1 MHKFHITTFLHP
13 PAQNQEQ
20 HRQSSKAQTT
30 AASDSNNSNNS
41 NDLPDIPVKRAL
53 TATSTIN
60 NVEFIP
66 TLEFVVSKS
75 YECTDCKSEEQ
86 GLIQCGEK
94 QYDCS
99 SSSSRLTYTIRKTSI
114 SLPNERLDRQKQT
127 QQYVQSD
134 QPTHQCHRGASVSL
148 ADTEELLRQDVK
160 QFNSL
165 SDDITSTATFS
176 TFFDEPTSSIS
187 IEIMEDNSQKVNEQI
202 AGTVKAATA
211 NTISSSETDQHSIEE
226 EIDEV
231 FEVSE
236 TGDATDFIPGLSKN
250 LAVKQLFGL
259 DLSLSEGSNELAKS
273 QSPSLKNSTD
283 DEQYKIDDDQ
293 LAGGKLAQHFLINEE
308 EQSAKSSLN
317 LDNVKISSL
326 PIEKCEKK
334 EKQLDDQELSVHN
347 ESTADDVS
355 DLIEEDKID
364 NELISGIED
373 EPKNKQHLAKDLNQK
388 ALSETSSVH
397 SEKDHSMEEIVAT
410 NHSIE
415 LSFDDENLSSLN
427 ASFDINNET
436 LANQLLADTPQKAI
450 EKNLSRKV
458 AQEETFDANKCRS
471 FEQNSCKDS
480 STSDELKLLSM
491 DSAMVL
497 NTEKFSDPGRKKQ
510 MKVIKTYSA
519 STAQSS
525 KYEPDSTKESFN
537 KNIKSVSQLEIDGD
551 FLTKLQTNHP
561 NQVKNLEA
569 GVATINQ
576 FPISANES
584 VSKNLTK
591 PANIKQLPKLEA
603 GKGLTL
609 ISASLQSDPSKVNLN
624 SIPLAGMT
632 TDLDNNLNEKSNQ
645 PKDVVLEQS
654 SNESCNT
661 DVCEEEDE
669 ETSLKLMK
677 LKILAMKTQLRDIPP
692 QLSPSEVF
700 SNSADSANQIK
711 TMERVSLAEFSK
723 DVLEDITEESERNSL
738 SFNEEPA
745 SCATVT
751 NTVTQTT
758 TKTSESKNL
767 YSNEEKETA
776 GASVTSLNMLQM
788 LEQKVEEL
796 QQVLATKDVCLA
808 SVNMQLDNLQRRES
822 LVNPSLEQLLSG
834 RDSSSLVTS
843 STDYRTFHED
853 FIGGSTNDIYVELSK
868 RDELIS
874 KLADS
879 LQQSLTTRENL
890 QAESEKLNAEVQILR
905 KQLSEAMESIRK
917 SYWPR
922 DQESN
927 GGQRI
932 SEISMDLV
940 SESDDDL
947 ERQFLTDNEDKHSR
961 NSRERQLSMPRQADY
976 YPINEADVMVDA
988 EAFSKQIEQFQKYLT
1003 PSEVRLFFM
1012 VQKKFDDY
1020 LSQELEKC
1028 KMRYDQELKIIMDQ
1042 WEHEKRAKEQEIQKL
1057 LQQRE
1062 EKESKHAHEMEDLR
1076 KYFETKCVD
1085 LEKQFSDDVFS
1096 QKSQHQEADTFSSA
1110 SECLDEELISDDF
1123 GGNKR
1128 SLNNLSSPKKRSK
1141 AELLLSPSHRQIT
1154 PSNDAF
1160 GEDLIKNQGSQL
1172 ALEITDLKVFYQS
1185 EIGEIRRAHE
1195 ENLKKLIDKLK
1206 YYESRYPEDDFMRSI
1221 KLNSSVHNSITD
1233 MDDVPDIAA
1242 RSEPLATTSKEFS
1255 DHRNNNKDINRSSLI
1270 IIDQDELL
1278 NSVYVNNEAQ
1288 VIQKIIDEYE
1298 SRLQEQLALAKA
1310 DIVYELEQQIQ
1321 TLLSETT
1328 ADDQHW
1334 PKELILLR
1342 EKLTAKSQL
1351 EIAQLQIKHAEE
1363 MSRLKLDYEKQLNR
1377 KNKRHLT
1384 FDSKRDFD
1392 KLLNEQESLR
1402 ELTKSLIQVLAE
1414 LAKCV
1419 ANYENDLNET
1429 LIEEVQRLLSY
1440 NRSVEDND
1448 DINFNSS
1455 RLFNTSLNN
1464 SLSSR
1469 LMPDVQNLLEVIE
1482 DPSLLQYVAN
1492 KSNELNDDFDLKDCL
1507 DKLRS
1512 EALYLLHLSE
1522 DLVKRKREQQNI
1534 ERPESINGSEAEK
1547 QGSYC
1552 ETELD
1557 KHKFLRVNSLNEQHL
1572 SSYQFNN
1579 FINAPQVSSLPPDLN
1594 RLQFESNSSNDANAS
1609 ELNFQLIELKNRL
1622 IKSESDRLKLQQ
1634 ELDLTINRNTELGEE
1649 LQHLRDQLSQ
1659 LSSLNHIDYNE
1670 GYGMASIKVT
1680 SPRLYPSEH
1689 NSSNFAQLQEKA
1701 RNILT
1706 TPTQNQPDH
1715 DSTVQLLQMI
1725 EDFCREGDKVVEF
1738 NKREREDLQSQ
1749 IDTADKQLKA
1759 TRQFLEEQAAE
1770 REQERDE
1777 FLCEIANIKG
1787 QLRDKEKECSNYVNA
1802 SEEVEQL
1809 EVQIRGLTK
1818 KLQDSINKS
1827 DKFEVELKASIDKI
1841 FVLREIISDLETQ
1854 IEAKA
1859 LNEHVMSEK
1868 VKELENYIN
1877 LQNRSNDTLQSEVQS
1892 LRTEIE
1898 CGYQMRVKQ
1907 LEDKLQNIR
1916 PTAEQSLVLDQVVE
1930 QLRDIENCLDQ
1941 KTKNLESLHHSNASN
1956 SGSLSATEDVS
1967 VHGSAP
1973 SSLPATVD
1981 AGLQESPVHPS
1992 PRQHSLAM
2000 EGVQRIADK
2009 LSKHSR
2015 VEEASVKRIRDL
2027 EMQMTHIRAVC
2038 VELQHERESLQER
2051 MSEQTQRISALQNRL
2066 EEQRQRA
2073 EDLQRANTSDLSI
2086 RIHDLQTEVQN
2097 LRETLDVRDKQIAAL
2112 KQQLEKSKLAID
2124 RLEAELAIE
2133 HQPDRSAIE
2142 RLENEVKQKQIENQ
2156 KLKEKIKNE
2165 MINKLALPDLM
2176 ETMLADKNDEI
2187 DHLREQLETKEN
2199 ELQSV
2204 LETNQT
2210 SSVGAAKACGV
2221 KVEESKAK
2229 LSARTLSDIM
2239 SISEFDEPDV
2249 VRRAAAQN
2257 MGSPLMVPEGCGGVL
2272 QQTIDSSKA
2281 VIDNLT
2287 QRRCEDLSGFNILQQ
2302 ANTFDNPHY
2311 FQGPNIVLGSAKS
2324 DSSITPL
2331 LIPRQ
2336 INFSAVTED
2345 LKLRTPLQTPQSTNK
2360 DQDQLVENLKKEANI
2375 LKENLNLLKAEKDV
2389 LSQQKEKNEDNLIST
2404 QLRLNAL
2411 QDDFTNC
2418 QKDLLEL
2425 RGQVVEKSFEIEQL
2439 LREQDKLKKEKT
2451 ELLSK
2456 NEKNLRN
2463 YEESE
2468 ENHLKRIK
2476 EMERQIL
2483 ENTEREVKERENL
2496 RKELQCL
2503 EEAHEQC
2510 KYTIHD
2516 NENRRH
2522 EMEGLNR
2529 AIKCKDDRLLAL
2541 STKLTTTEKSLNE
2554 KEKQITTLERE
2565 MEKLKQQNSYNSSKQ
2580 FSVEEIAQQVEK
2592 ELNYSAQLDSN
2603 ILKAIESEEEN
2614 NLNRSHAHKPV
2625 LVDGPGTTDD
2635 ENFAGERELLNQLSM
2650 LKAQIVVQQELGEKI
2665 HKELLQEKQHSQ
2677 EIQEQ
2682 DVMIIESLR
2691 KRLEEVL
2698 EQDEELHKQL
2708 EIEKQRCE
2716 SFQTQ
2721 LCALKRTES
2730 RRNSALLKSPNE
2742 SPRKSSRSLPDFES
2756 DFTER
2761 LRSEIK
2767 LLTAQNERERERT
2780 ADLQKSSERER
2791 LRFEKELEERTDYCE
2806 KLKYEMEKIA
2816 RDKENSELE
2825 IEHFQERLTL
2835 QTQEIESLE
2844 GRIASLQEAE
2854 TRRRARKDRQLK
2866 ESAQLMV
2873 DLQERK
2879 TQLQKIE
2886 SEREKLKN
2894 IIAQLRYDI
2903 ECSAQRETRLSEALA
2918 NANANLANRDGSQAV
2933 PEQFLQKMKE
2943 INALLAENTR
2953 ENKQMSET
2961 VHYLVEERRQLQRKC
2976 DELESQVNGSA
2987 NVSELEDRCNHLFG
3001 RYLRVESHRK
3011 ALVYQKRY
3019 LKISLQSYVDSEQ
3032 RALAACDGQHLL
3044 TENQKNK
3051 KKLFKVVA
3059 LAIISIQRMRYI
3071 GRLWQNGKRIVSK
3084 SVFTITHQRRPQ
3096 VSAISSTS
3104 TVGSTRPT
3112 SPKIN
3117 SSGLRR
3123 NSHKPFD
3130 QTLMSYTTSN
3140 ASFGHHHYHQ
3150 TTPSS
3155 ATSVK
3160 AFDWPKVPTKQQPL

>member
-75 YECTDCKSEEQ
+75 YECPDCKSEEQ

-236 TGDATDFIPGLSKN
+236 TGDATDLIPGLSKN

-326 PIEKCEKK
+326 PMEKCEKK

-364 NELISGIED
+364 NELISGVED

-415 LSFDDENLSSLN
+415 LSFDDKNLSSLN

-1206 YYESRYPEDDFMRSI
+1206 YYESRYPEDDFM
-1221 KLNSSVHNSITD
+1221 
-1233 MDDVPDIAA
+1233 
-1242 RSEPLATTSKEFS
+1242 
-1255 DHRNNNKDINRSSLI
+1255 
-1270 IIDQDELL
+1270 
-1278 NSVYVNNEAQ
+1278 
-1288 VIQKIIDEYE
+1288 
-1298 SRLQEQLALAKA
+1298 
-1310 DIVYELEQQIQ
+1310 

-1572 SSYQFNN
+1572 STYQFNN

-1749 IDTADKQLKA
+1749 
-1759 TRQFLEEQAAE
+1759 
-1770 REQERDE
+1770 
-1777 FLCEIANIKG
+1777 
-1787 QLRDKEKECSNYVNA
+1787 
-1802 SEEVEQL
+1802 VEQL
-1809 EVQIRGLTK
+1809 EVQMRGLTK

-2015 VEEASVKRIRDL
+2015 VEEASVKRLRDL